1 MIYCFTH
8 PRRIL
13 LLWTLLGGLA
23 GCSVT
28 TQSPSRLTQTVDA
41 LTVTLTAT
49 TQPVVARA
57 QSWQIMVTDAAGQP
71 VADAEVYLDL
81 VMPGMPMGQQKPW
94 AIPQGNG
101 LYTAEGAYTMDGP
114 WQLIVHVEIDRVD
127 HAVSFRID
135 VRP

>member
-1 MIYCFTH
+1 MIYH
-8 PRRIL
+8 AHVWRGMLMLSIL
-13 LLWTLLGGLA
+13 LALLA
-23 GCSVT
+23 GCSAA
-28 TQSPSRLTQTVDA
+28 TQPAPGLTQTVDG
-41 LTVTLTAT
+41 LTVTLTT
-49 TQPVVARA
+49 TTHPTVAVPQA
-57 QSWQIMVTDAAGQP
+57 WQIMVTDAAGQP